1 MAVFFIGGQ
10 GVWQRVVCVYELAS
24 GLCVCSVLYA
34 PKAEKVR
41 LVENEPTDAVLDLC
55 KVVMLFRCPD
65 GFAFND

>member
-1 MAVFFIGGQ
+1 MCGKGLC
-10 GVWQRVVCVYELAS
+10 VCVLVS

-41 LVENEPTDAVLDLC
+41 LVENEPTDAVLGLC
-55 KVVMLFRCPD
+55 KVVMLFRRPD